1 MLFCLPELRRA
12 SSHFLSGRL
21 ARCVRCPVAYH
32 GNDNCMAAGSLV
44 LANNSFL
51 CPNHFT
57 PRKGCKNHEHI
68 NVSWCFVCSEGE
80 RSLVACAYVK
90 MSSGLKHELLT
101 DRLHCS
107 NVKQK
112 HTHKERQLFSAGL
125 YYSIQHNALQII
137 FMLSP
142 IFHLNAP
149 TWQMDL

>member
-1 MLFCLPELRRA
+1 MLFCLPELSHA

-107 NVKQK
+107 YVKQK
-112 HTHKERQLFSAGL
+112 THTKKGSCSAPGFIIQFNIMRSKLFLCSL
-125 YYSIQHNALQII
+125 PFS
-137 FMLSP
+137 
-142 IFHLNAP
+142 
-149 TWQMDL
+149 T